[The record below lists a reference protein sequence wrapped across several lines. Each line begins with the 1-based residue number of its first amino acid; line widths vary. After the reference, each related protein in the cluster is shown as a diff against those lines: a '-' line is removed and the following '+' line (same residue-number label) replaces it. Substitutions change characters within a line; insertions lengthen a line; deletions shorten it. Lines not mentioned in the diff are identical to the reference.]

1 MDLSSP
7 DLVLN
12 QVIEWL
18 NDNLYTR
25 RIGFGEEFMPFTFI
39 WIPKPINH
47 ICYYGDLGY
56 ATDYYDNFG
65 ELKAD
70 LEKNVP
76 RLLAFGIFHFDNNIS
91 TTIEGVNKEQL
102 YIPEGYL
109 EIPEN

>member
-1 MDLSSP
+1 MIIYIRVES
-7 DLVLN
+7 
-12 QVIEWL
+12 
-18 NDNLYTR
+18 
-25 RIGFGEEFMPFTFI
+25 GFGEEFMPFTFI

-65 ELKAD
+65 ELKSRSREKMSHGCLH
-70 LEKNVP
+70 LESFILITILV
-76 RLLAFGIFHFDNNIS
+76 RLLK
-91 TTIEGVNKEQL
+91 GVNKEQL